1 MAADRLPLALGLLI
15 ALVLSGTL
23 TIAGLKAGIFPG
35 VSPLVVLFAWGLFSG
50 RVALGGGRRFLNI
63 AQVAGSAGMAVAVGA
78 CFTVPLVPILFE
90 QRGLEAPP
98 IDIPSLIWMNLAG
111 ALIGFGFVGL
121 GTRKFLSDPSL
132 PAPEANACT
141 TLITAAASSKS
152 ERPPLAPS
160 LGLAA
165 LLGFV
170 APFLVRLGLARAS
183 LRVWPARDAEDPG
196 PVNLDLPFNPIYL
209 GIGALLGASVAL
221 LVFGGSFVNLL
232 GNAALGAIEPGS
244 DLAAH
249 FPDNTMRWV
258 GGGAMTVAVL
268 WSLARFADIGRGK
281 AASAVPAAG
290 EGSVELPR
298 GWRLILGGCT
308 ALGVAMVVGW
318 LFAVDGPTPFGL
330 SMSAA
335 VLACAAVM
343 VTLGALLS
351 LQIGSSA
358 SPVSGTVFVTTLVL
372 CATALFVGRRS
383 LVDVTLLT
391 PLLVAACV
399 AVATANDSS
408 QDYKTLQLCGLPV
421 KDGLLAQALG
431 LLAGSLTVPFA
442 LYVAHEAYHLGS
454 PDLPAPQG
462 AMFAT
467 LVDGLLLERDLPWY
481 PIAIGIGLG
490 LVAVAGEILGA
501 RRGLQLPAMA
511 LAVGIYLPA
520 VLGVGIL
527 IGAIFRLLGSGA
539 GATDPAA
546 PRGRAILTA
555 AGLITGAAAFEL
567 LLGIVLLAAPGLDP
581 ASWTSQGLS
590 STVGA
595 WIGGLTGAVGPE
607 LEPEVI
613 LARVDRLD
621 EIVGQTL
628 AGLGIAVAGTLIWFN
643 ARRSRSS

>member
-35 VSPLVVLFAWGLFSG
+35 VSPLVVLFAWGLFAR
-50 RVALGGGRRFLNI
+50 RVGQGGGRRFLNI

-98 IDIPSLIWMNLAG
+98 IDIPTLIWMNLAG

-121 GTRKFLSDPSL
+121 GTRKFLGDPSL
-132 PAPEANACT
+132 PAPEAHACT
-141 TLITAAASSKS
+141 TLITAAASAKS
-152 ERPPLAPS
+152 ERPPLAAS
-160 LGLAA
+160 LGLSA
-165 LLGFV
+165 LFGFI
-170 APFLVRLGLARAS
+170 APFLVRLDLARES
-183 LRVWPARDAEDPG
+183 LRIWPPRDAEDPG

-209 GIGALLGASVAL
+209 GIGALLSASVAL

-232 GNAALGAIEPGS
+232 GNAALGAIEADS
-244 DLAAH
+244 AWAAQ
-249 FPDNTMRWV
+249 FPANTMRWV

-268 WSLARFADIGRGK
+268 WSLARFAEVGRDK
-281 AASAVPAAG
+281 RPKYDPAPG
-290 EGSVELPR
+290 EGSIDLPR
-298 GWRLILGGCT
+298 NWRVALGACT
-308 ALGVAMVVGW
+308 ALGVTMVVGW
-318 LFAVDGPTPFGL
+318 LFAVDGPTPFSL
-330 SMSAA
+330 SMGAA

-383 LVDVTLLT
+383 LVDVTLIT

-421 KDGLLAQALG
+421 KDGLLAQGLG
-431 LLAGSLTVPFA
+431 LLAGALAVPFA
-442 LYVAHEAYHLGS
+442 IYVAHEAYQLGS
-454 PDLPAPQG
+454 ADLPAPQG

-490 LVAVAGEILGA
+490 LVAVLGEILGA

-527 IGAIFRLLGSGA
+527 IGAIFRLLGSGGGTSES
-539 GATDPAA
+539 GAPQ
-546 PRGRAILTA
+546 GRAILTA

-581 ASWTSQGLS
+581 AAWTEHGLGA
-590 STVGA
+590 TVGA
-595 WIGGLTGAVGPE
+595 LISSVSPDMAPE
-607 LEPEVI
+607 LI
-613 LARVDRLD
+613 ATRVASAA
-621 EIVGQTL
+621 EIVGQCL
-628 AGLGIAVAGTLIWFN
+628 AALGIALIGGLIWFN
-643 ARRSRSS
+643 ARRSRPS